1 MELNYTKMRLN
12 IICSSLHTDL
22 LNLGTSQ
29 IRVVSVARSGNTRN
43 WMWNHVIFWLYN
55 WGCHLTFQTLL
66 GCRCE
71 GSPPWASSEYVLRD
85 FCTSPTSVH
94 GSSTSGLGEL
104 VWWKSTQGGLLVPSS
119 ASVQLPRWLKSL
131 NFRGLRTA
139 LPDGDCHLCITNKEL
154 WLHQY
159 DIIFGISLKTV

>member
-12 IICSSLHTDL
+12 IICSSLHTQL
-22 LNLGTSQ
+22 LNLRTSQ

-66 GCRCE
+66 RCE
-71 GSPPWASSEYVLRD
+71 GSPPWASSEYVPRD

-94 GSSTSGLGEL
+94 GSSTSALGEL

-119 ASVQLPRWLKSL
+119 ASVQDDWNHLILEAWGQLCL
-131 NFRGLRTA
+131 MVTVTFALRTKSC
-139 LPDGDCHLCITNKEL
+139 DFTNTTL
-154 WLHQY
+154 
-159 DIIFGISLKTV
+159 SLGSH